1 MKCRSGRA
9 AGFASRAPGQAESLA
24 GQCAAS
30 GKSARSPVLAIVHAL
45 TRSRSLSPLSWLLS
59 LHHSLTR
66 FQVTHR
72 KARTSLQLS
81 CRFASRTLAIAT
93 FAFAACVGMS
103 GAALAQTSTA
113 TRDDTPQIDSAIANK
128 DWNAALTQLDA
139 RIASNPRDVQAKFK
153 RATVLARLNR
163 DDDAIAAF
171 TEITQAY
178 PELPEPYNNLAA
190 LYAKKGRYEDAR
202 AALETAVKANPGY
215 ALAYDNLGDLYLR
228 LASESYKR
236 AQSLGSKSPL
246 TSQRITAI
254 QNIYTPPKKR
264 AGAADGASGAGAAIA
279 PRTAADEWAPASGA
293 VSPAMPAPDE
303 FSPFG
308 GPTGPL
314 PTTPYVA
321 PKAQP

>member
-1 MKCRSGRA
+1 
-9 AGFASRAPGQAESLA
+9 
-24 GQCAAS
+24 
-30 GKSARSPVLAIVHAL
+30 
-45 TRSRSLSPLSWLLS
+45 
-59 LHHSLTR
+59 
-66 FQVTHR
+66 
-72 KARTSLQLS
+72 
-81 CRFASRTLAIAT
+81 
-93 FAFAACVGMS
+93 MS
-103 GAALAQTSTA
+103 GPTAALAQTSPA
-113 TRDDTPQIDSAIANK
+113 TRDDTPQIDAAIANK

-163 DDDAIAAF
+163 DDEAIAAF
-171 TEITQAY
+171 TELTQAY

-246 TSQRITAI
+246 TTQRLAAI
-254 QNIYTPPKKR
+254 QNIY
-264 AGAADGASGAGAAIA
+264 AAAEEARGPAQPHGASGAGAAID
-279 PRTAADEWAPASGA
+279 AAHDRRRSAPASGPVA
-293 VSPAMPAPDE
+293 DHARARRA
-303 FSPFG
+303 SPFG

-314 PTTPYVA
+314 PTHALHGRSRTRSHKRSFAADTFAFTTRGSILHEIADVGAFGSAALIANAPAFAQPNAQAAHPSVLFKTTQGDIRVELYPEKA
-321 PKAQP
+321 PKTVANFLIREVRHTTARSSTA